1 MEEQMARR
9 LVAEEGKK
17 LQQAGL
23 VARTWGNISC
33 RIDENHFVITPSG
46 LDYETMM
53 ARDLVLMDIQ
63 MPEMNGYDTARAI
76 RGLAREDAGTIPI
89 IAMTANAFAE
99 DVQDAL
105 DAGMDAHV
113 AKPID
118 MASLSKVLGEVFS
131 S

>member
-1 MEEQMARR
+1 
-9 LVAEEGKK
+9 
-17 LQQAGL
+17 
-23 VARTWGNISC
+23 
-33 RIDENHFVITPSG
+33 
-46 LDYETMM
+46 MM
-53 ARDLVLMDIQ
+53 IQ

-118 MASLSKVLGEVFS
+118 MEILKTALSQTLKGIV
-131 S
+131 